1 MSQAAFLRQFDA
13 AVFGAFRDAG
23 IGDDARYTAPE
34 AGASLPCV
42 VLVDRDVADYGA
54 EIAPVATRRVVV
66 TFRRADFQPVRRG
79 RVVVGTDS
87 YLLDELLSEDESATR
102 WVVTRG

>member
-1 MSQAAFLRQFDA
+1 MSQAGFLRQFDA
-13 AVFGAFRDAG
+13 AAFGAFRDAG

-34 AGASLPCV
+34 AVASLPCV
-42 VLVDRDVADYGA
+42 VLVDRDAADYGA

-66 TFRRADFQPVRRG
+66 TFQRADFQPARSG
-79 RVVVGTDS
+79 RVLVGADS
-87 YLLDELLSEDESATR
+87 YQLEELLSEDESASR